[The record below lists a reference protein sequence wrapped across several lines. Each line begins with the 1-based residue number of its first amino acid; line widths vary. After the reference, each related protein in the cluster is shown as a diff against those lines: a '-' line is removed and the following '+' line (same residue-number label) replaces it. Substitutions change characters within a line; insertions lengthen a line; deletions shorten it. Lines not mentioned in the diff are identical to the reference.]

1 MNKTEITMIISQH
14 KLHPSKRRGQNFL
27 ISNATRD
34 KIIEA
39 IGLTSRDN
47 VLEIGPGLGALTE
60 RIVEIAGRVTAVE
73 IDSGFFRYLA
83 ERYGKRKNFRL
94 VHGDFLKVPVSESF
108 TKIVSNLPY
117 YCSSEML
124 FKIAQYDVAAVY
136 VTLQKE
142 MAQRIIAR
150 PGHSAYGALSVTLGF
165 YYVPEILFT
174 VSREVFYPRPGVTSS
189 FLRLMR
195 RAAFPLEGD
204 DIDLFHRI
212 VKSAFWGRRK
222 TIRTALS
229 ESPHLETGR
238 KDTALILAQAGI
250 NGGTRGEELG
260 LEDYVRMVRA
270 YKKIMQ

>member
-1 MNKTEITMIISQH
+1 
-14 KLHPSKRRGQNFL
+14 
-27 ISNATRD
+27 
-34 KIIEA
+34 
-39 IGLTSRDN
+39 
-47 VLEIGPGLGALTE
+47 
-60 RIVEIAGRVTAVE
+60 VE
-73 IDSGFFRYLA
+73 IDSGFFRYLV

-94 VHGDFLKVPVSESF
+94 VHGDFLKVPVSEGF

-124 FKIAQYDVAAVY
+124 FKIAQYNAAAVY

-142 MAQRIIAR
+142 MAQRIVAR

-174 VSREVFYPRPGVTSS
+174 VSREAFYPLPGVTSS

-195 RAAFPLEGD
+195 RAAFPLNGED
-204 DIDLFHRI
+204 VDLFHRI

-229 ESPHLETGR
+229 ESPHLEAGR
-238 KDTALILAQAGI
+238 KVTALILAQAGI
-250 NGGTRGEELG
+250 NGGNRGEDLG
-260 LEDYVRMVRA
+260 LEDYVRMVHAFRKA
-270 YKKIMQ
+270 MQ